1 MTWDLLLKGGGF
13 YFVVADYL
21 LLGLI
26 GWLALDLIFRRM
38 KPGRV
43 DVIHRLLDMG
53 IALCP
58 FLGLAGT
65 VWEISGV
72 LIEMG
77 GGVTGVALAA
87 PLGSALRYTFH
98 GIVAAS
104 LCLVGSGLTGALQRR
119 FAEGKDVA

>member
-26 GWLALDLIFRRM
+26 GWLAIDLVFRRL

-43 DVIHRLLDMG
+43 DALHRILDMG
-53 IALCP
+53 IARCP
-58 FLGLAGT
+58 FRGLAGT

>member
-26 GWLALDLIFRRM
+26 GWLAIDLVFRRL

-43 DVIHRLLDMG
+43 DAIHRILDMG

-119 FAEGKDVA
+119 FAAGKDAA

>member
-26 GWLALDLIFRRM
+26 GWLAIDLVFRRL

-43 DVIHRLLDMG
+43 DALHRILDMG

>member
-26 GWLALDLIFRRM
+26 GWLALDLIFRRL

-43 DVIHRLLDMG
+43 DALHRILDMG